1 MDRSVM
7 PLLQLDS
14 LTVEYRGDG
23 EVVRAVDDVTLSV
36 ETGESLAI
44 VGESGSGKT
53 TLALAVTRLIQ
64 PPGSVVAGRALF
76 EGRDLFALRADELR
90 RVRGGRISYVFQ
102 DPATSLNPVL
112 TVGEQLSEAI
122 ELHTDRR
129 AERARAYGVE
139 LLERVGIRAAP
150 QRYDAYPHELS
161 GGMRQRVMIAMA
173 IATRPKLL
181 IADEP
186 TTALDVTVQVQILRL
201 LVELQRDLGLSMLLI
216 THDLTIVERTC
227 ARVAVMYAGRLVEE
241 GAVADVFANPAHPYT
256 RGLLA
261 CRPAWG
267 AVGRQLSTMP
277 GQSPDLAKLP
287 PGCAFVPRCPLVE
300 PRCRERLPTLDTTA
314 EGRRVRC
321 VKPFSKPGA

>member
-1 MDRSVM
+1 M
-7 PLLQLDS
+7 PLLQVDA
-14 LTVEYRGDG
+14 LTVEYRGDA

-36 ETGESLAI
+36 ETRESLAI
-44 VGESGSGKT
+44 VGESGSGKS
-53 TLALAVTRLIQ
+53 TLALALTRLIQ
-64 PPGSVVAGRALF
+64 PPGSVVAGRVRF
-76 EGRDLFALRADELR
+76 EERDLLTLPVDELR
-90 RVRGGRISYVFQ
+90 RVRGGKISYVFQ
-102 DPATSLNPVL
+102 DPATSMNPVL

-129 AERARAYGVE
+129 AERARAYGIE
-139 LLERVGIRAAP
+139 LLDRVGIRAAT

-173 IATRPKLL
+173 VATHPKLL

-241 GAVADVFANPAHPYT
+241 GAVTDVFANPAHPYT

-261 CRPAWG
+261 CRPTWG
-267 AVGRQLSTMP
+267 AGGRRLSTMP
-277 GQSPDLAKLP
+277 GQSPDLSNLP
-287 PGCAFVPRCPLVE
+287 PGCAFAPRCPVVE
-300 PRCRERLPTLDTTA
+300 PRCRETMPTLDA
-314 EGRRVRC
+314 IEGRRVRC
-321 VKPFSKPGA
+321 VKPFSKPAA